1 VLKQSPSRRGPIG
14 RTGAV
19 LLGTALSAL
28 LVAGCAAGQDAQT
41 INQRPPIDGAS
52 AAAGTIAVRAA
63 GLSAPDGAFYAKGD
77 SAQLELVLV
86 NNGTSDDTL
95 TSVTSP
101 AAGGAQF
108 GTAGSSGGSSGTG
121 SPSSS
126 DSSSASDSSSPSDSS
141 TASSSGSAGASD
153 SSSTA
158 TSTPIPLPHGSS
170 VMIGFGNGPSVTL
183 TGLSQQL
190 YPSQTVPVTLTFGSG
205 ATVTLTL
212 AVKLASSVPSAPV
225 ISDATEATD

>member
-1 VLKQSPSRRGPIG
+1 
-14 RTGAV
+14 V

-63 GLSAPDGAFYAKGD
+63 GLSAPDGNFYAKGD
-77 SAQLELVLV
+77 SAQLAMVLV

-95 TSVTSP
+95 VSVTSP

-108 GTAGSSGGSSGTG
+108 GAAGSAAQAGGS
-121 SPSSS
+121 
-126 DSSSASDSSSPSDSS
+126 ASPSDSTS
-141 TASSSGSAGASD
+141 PSDSASAALSGSGSTGSSVSVTASNTSSA
-153 SSSTA
+153 A
-158 TSTPIPLPHGSS
+158 TSTPIPLPHGGS
-170 VMIGFGNGPSVTL
+170 VMIGYGDGPSVTL

-190 YPSQTVPVTLTFGSG
+190 YPAQTIPVTLTFGSG
-205 ATVTLTL
+205 ASVTLTL
-212 AVKLASSVPSAPV
+212 AVKLATSVPSAPV
-225 ISDATEATD
+225 VSDATEPTD